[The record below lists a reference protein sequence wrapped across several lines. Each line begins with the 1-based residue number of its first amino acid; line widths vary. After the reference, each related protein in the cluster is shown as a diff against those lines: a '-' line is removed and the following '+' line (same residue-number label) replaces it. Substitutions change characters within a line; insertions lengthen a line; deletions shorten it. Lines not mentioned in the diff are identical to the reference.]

1 MNHYIRAIGS
11 MLILVYS
18 MLIAFLFIDKVFVNI
33 IFFQGMFYTQIFG
46 IPVFLFLTLLIVF
59 LCIIVGSVL
68 AYKINQQNDWI
79 ISQIE
84 RSIEGQTVGINDQN
98 IELYTETIDIYH
110 TLVPLNQELHRLRM
124 KTQNLTNEN
133 YNINDVKVKKI
144 IEDERQRLARELH
157 DSVSQQLFAAS
168 MMLSAIKESKLEP
181 PLNQQIPI
189 LEKMVQDS
197 QLEMRA
203 LLLHLRPIGLKDKSL
218 GEGIKDLVIDLQKK
232 VPMKVVHEIQD
243 FEVPKGI
250 EDHLFRITQEAISN
264 TLRHSNGT
272 KVTVEL
278 FNQED
283 YLLLRIQDNGKGFN
297 VDEKFEQSY
306 GLKNMRERA
315 LEIGATFHIVSLP
328 DSGTRI
334 EVKAPLNKEEN
345 SSGD

>member
-46 IPVFLFLTLLIVF
+46 IPVFLFLNLLIVF

-197 QLEMRA
+197 QLEMRD
-203 LLLHLRPIGLKDKSL
+203 RKS
-218 GEGIKDLVIDLQKK
+218 
-232 VPMKVVHEIQD
+232 VV
-243 FEVPKGI
+243 
-250 EDHLFRITQEAISN
+250 
-264 TLRHSNGT
+264 
-272 KVTVEL
+272 
-278 FNQED
+278 
-283 YLLLRIQDNGKGFN
+283 
-297 VDEKFEQSY
+297 
-306 GLKNMRERA
+306 
-315 LEIGATFHIVSLP
+315 
-328 DSGTRI
+328 
-334 EVKAPLNKEEN
+334 
-345 SSGD
+345 

>member
-1 MNHYIRAIGS
+1 MNHYIRTIGS

-18 MLIAFLFIDKVFVNI
+18 MLFAFLFIDKIFVNI
-33 IFFQGMFYTQIFG
+33 IYFQGMFYTQIFG
-46 IPVFLFLTLLIVF
+46 IPVFLFLNIVIIL

-68 AYKINQQNDWI
+68 AYKINQQNHWLQE
-79 ISQIE
+79 QIE
-84 RSIEGQTVGINDQN
+84 RSIEGETVGINDQN
-98 IELYTETIDIYH
+98 IELYNETIALYQ
-110 TLVPLNQELHRLRM
+110 TLVPLNQEVHKLRM
-124 KTQNLTNEN
+124 KTQNLTNES
-133 YNINDVKVKKI
+133 YNINDKKVKKI

-168 MMLSAIKESKLEP
+168 MMLSAIKESTLEP
-181 PLNQQIPI
+181 PLDQQIPT

-218 GEGIKDLVIDLQKK
+218 GEGIKDLVVDLQKK
-232 VPMKVVHEIQD
+232 VPMKVVHQIED
-243 FEVPKGI
+243 FKVPKGI

-272 KVTVEL
+272 KVTIEL
-278 FNQED
+278 FNKED
-283 YLLLRIQDNGKGFN
+283 YLLLRIQDDGKGFN
-297 VDEKFEQSY
+297 VDDKVEQSY

-315 LEIGATFHIVSLP
+315 LEIGANFHIVSLP

-334 EVKAPLNKEEN
+334 EVKAPLNKEEL
-345 SSGD
+345 SDD

>member
-46 IPVFLFLTLLIVF
+46 IPVFLFLNLLIVL

-218 GEGIKDLVIDLQKK
+218 GEGIKDLVI
-232 VPMKVVHEIQD
+232 
-243 FEVPKGI
+243 
-250 EDHLFRITQEAISN
+250 
-264 TLRHSNGT
+264 
-272 KVTVEL
+272 
-278 FNQED
+278 
-283 YLLLRIQDNGKGFN
+283 
-297 VDEKFEQSY
+297 
-306 GLKNMRERA
+306 
-315 LEIGATFHIVSLP
+315 
-328 DSGTRI
+328 
-334 EVKAPLNKEEN
+334 
-345 SSGD
+345 

>member
-46 IPVFLFLTLLIVF
+46 IPVFLFLNLLIVL

-181 PLNQQIPI
+181 P
-189 LEKMVQDS
+189 
-197 QLEMRA
+197 
-203 LLLHLRPIGLKDKSL
+203 
-218 GEGIKDLVIDLQKK
+218 
-232 VPMKVVHEIQD
+232 
-243 FEVPKGI
+243 
-250 EDHLFRITQEAISN
+250 
-264 TLRHSNGT
+264 
-272 KVTVEL
+272 
-278 FNQED
+278 
-283 YLLLRIQDNGKGFN
+283 
-297 VDEKFEQSY
+297 
-306 GLKNMRERA
+306 
-315 LEIGATFHIVSLP
+315 
-328 DSGTRI
+328 
-334 EVKAPLNKEEN
+334 
-345 SSGD
+345 

>member
-1 MNHYIRAIGS
+1 
-11 MLILVYS
+11 
-18 MLIAFLFIDKVFVNI
+18 
-33 IFFQGMFYTQIFG
+33 MFYTQIFG
-46 IPVFLFLTLLIVF
+46 IPVFYFKFINCF

-189 LEKMVQDS
+189 LEKWFKT
-197 QLEMRA
+197 
-203 LLLHLRPIGLKDKSL
+203 HNLK
-218 GEGIKDLVIDLQKK
+218 
-232 VPMKVVHEIQD
+232 
-243 FEVPKGI
+243 
-250 EDHLFRITQEAISN
+250 
-264 TLRHSNGT
+264 
-272 KVTVEL
+272 
-278 FNQED
+278 
-283 YLLLRIQDNGKGFN
+283 
-297 VDEKFEQSY
+297 
-306 GLKNMRERA
+306 
-315 LEIGATFHIVSLP
+315 
-328 DSGTRI
+328 
-334 EVKAPLNKEEN
+334 
-345 SSGD
+345 

>member
-46 IPVFLFLTLLIVF
+46 IPVFLFLNLLIVL

-232 VPMKVVHEIQD
+232 VPMK
-243 FEVPKGI
+243 
-250 EDHLFRITQEAISN
+250 
-264 TLRHSNGT
+264 
-272 KVTVEL
+272 
-278 FNQED
+278 
-283 YLLLRIQDNGKGFN
+283 
-297 VDEKFEQSY
+297 
-306 GLKNMRERA
+306 
-315 LEIGATFHIVSLP
+315 
-328 DSGTRI
+328 
-334 EVKAPLNKEEN
+334 
-345 SSGD
+345 

>member
-1 MNHYIRAIGS
+1 MNHYIRTIGS

-46 IPVFLFLTLLIVF
+46 IPVFLFLNLLIVF

-168 MMLSAIKESKLEP
+168 MMLSAIKRVE
-181 PLNQQIPI
+181 I
-189 LEKMVQDS
+189 
-197 QLEMRA
+197 RTTF
-203 LLLHLRPIGLKDKSL
+203 KST
-218 GEGIKDLVIDLQKK
+218 D
-232 VPMKVVHEIQD
+232 
-243 FEVPKGI
+243 
-250 EDHLFRITQEAISN
+250 T
-264 TLRHSNGT
+264 
-272 KVTVEL
+272 
-278 FNQED
+278 
-283 YLLLRIQDNGKGFN
+283 
-297 VDEKFEQSY
+297 
-306 GLKNMRERA
+306 
-315 LEIGATFHIVSLP
+315 
-328 DSGTRI
+328 
-334 EVKAPLNKEEN
+334 N
-345 SSGD
+345 S